1 MKKAL
6 HKLSVRLQEE
16 DIVTIK
22 KYPGENISEK
32 VRSLL
37 AVHNTLI
44 EDTEGKDLPEKYETI
59 LKNYLE
65 EYVPDISLEVCLRR
79 KELRR
84 YRDTLEEM
92 ERLQQLVD
100 ELREDIFKL
109 RKKSG
114 EYLEQ
119 KVADCVVIQ
128 KEKKNIK

>member
-44 EDTEGKDLPEKYETI
+44 EDTEGKDL
-59 LKNYLE
+59 
-65 EYVPDISLEVCLRR
+65 
-79 KELRR
+79 
-84 YRDTLEEM
+84 
-92 ERLQQLVD
+92 
-100 ELREDIFKL
+100 
-109 RKKSG
+109 
-114 EYLEQ
+114 EQ